1 VTKKA
6 PAPPERPGTVATTCL
21 GGSDMTEATQPDL
34 TRRLAE
40 LEEHVRRVLLV
51 VGAAGAML
59 AEIRR
64 DEEDEQ

>member
-1 VTKKA
+1 
-6 PAPPERPGTVATTCL
+6 
-21 GGSDMTEATQPDL
+21 MTEATQADL

-40 LEEHVRRVLLV
+40 LEEHMRRVLLV

-64 DEEDEQ
+64 DEEDER